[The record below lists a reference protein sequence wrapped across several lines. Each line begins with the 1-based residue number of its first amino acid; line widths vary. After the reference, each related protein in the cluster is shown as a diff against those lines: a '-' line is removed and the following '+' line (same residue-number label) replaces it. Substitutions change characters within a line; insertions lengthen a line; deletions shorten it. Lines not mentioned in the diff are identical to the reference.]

1 MVWSEY
7 TSATHGEEAD
17 IDEEVDARAIPYN
30 RELDYDDWTFWFSD
44 DMHNLWW
51 NVRDYL
57 SSRGN
62 TPRVLDQADFED
74 FSRFCYNFSCKL
86 RSHVPS

>member
-7 TSATHGEEAD
+7 TSAARL
-17 IDEEVDARAIPYN
+17 EEVDLDDEHELLGVPYN
-30 RELDYDDWTFWFSD
+30 KEMQYDDWAFWFSTD
-44 DMHNLWW
+44 LHNLWW

-62 TPRVLDQADFED
+62 TNRVLDQADFDD
-74 FSRFCYNFSCKL
+74 FSRFCYHFSCRH
-86 RSHVPS
+86 RSNLPS